1 MVGLTYVYRV
11 VTFVPTKHGER
22 AEKNISRIISAVNK
36 VTPLQYG
43 KYDCVCWSSSPGVEQ
58 SRPLAGSNP
67 TAGKEGELTSEP
79 SVRLE
84 FSVPKDEKLL
94 QRVIDEAIVPNHPRE
109 EPVIFYYQAIET
121 RIKSNE

>member
-1 MVGLTYVYRV
+1 MVGLVYVYRV
-11 VTFVPTKHGER
+11 VTFVPTKHGE
-22 AEKNISRIISAVNK
+22 EPEENIAKIISAVNEII
-36 VTPLQYG
+36 PLQYG
-43 KYDCVCWSSSPGVEQ
+43 KYDCVCWSSLPGEEQ
-58 SRPLAGSNP
+58 FRPLAGSNP

-84 FSVPKDEKLL
+84 FSVPKDGKLL